1 MLVLGLWSDWNN
13 FDLVGG
19 VFENTT
25 QSKDAEM
32 GSYCI
37 VSVRARK

>member
-1 MLVLGLWSDWNN
+1 MGCLLEAIIKLSLFTLLLGLWSDWNN

-25 QSKDAEM
+25 QE
-32 GSYCI
+32 
-37 VSVRARK
+37 